1 MTADPDEEATTW
13 AGDTDP
19 SHVAAPEPKAPAQ
32 AVVGNDV
39 KPAMPAALLITYGV
53 LGGAYLLYT
62 AGWFASVVRLNA
74 VRASSGDA
82 LSEIMFQ
89 LGEFLAIASP
99 LFWFGA
105 VFLLTRGRKMRGRKV
120 IVRLLWLLAGIL
132 VLLPW
137 PFILGAWL

>member
-1 MTADPDEEATTW
+1 MTADPHEDATSW

-19 SHVAAPEPKAPAQ
+19 THVAAPPPAAAAQAPAGEVVRP
-32 AVVGNDV
+32 AV
-39 KPAMPAALLITYGV
+39 PAALLITYGV

-62 AGWFASVVRLNA
+62 AGWFASIVRLNT
-74 VRASSGDA
+74 VRVSSGDA

-105 VFLLTRGRKMRGRKV
+105 VFLLTRGRKL

-137 PFILGAWL
+137 PFVLGAWL